1 MRIIS
6 VFNPVKVF
14 HILQQLFWKNSIV
27 MKFNK
32 WLVVLEDMEVFQVKQ
47 APLADIFM
55 DSVFLLDGLQW
66 LFILSQVNIHH
77 SICSN
82 ISDWSLMI

>member
-1 MRIIS
+1 
-6 VFNPVKVF
+6 
-14 HILQQLFWKNSIV
+14 

-32 WLVVLEDMEVFQVKQ
+32 WLVLLEDMEVFQVKQ

-66 LFILSQVNIHH
+66 LFILFQVNIHH
-77 SICSN
+77 FICSN
-82 ISDWSLMI
+82 ISAGLMIGPISTETKLIGV